1 MAKKQFSLP
10 LSSKETSE
18 DSQYMSDINAAILY
32 QSPIQSHIILWIS
45 ALFVFTALIW
55 ANYATL
61 DVVTRGTG
69 KTIPSSHL
77 QVIQNLEGGIVS
89 EIMVKEGDVVD
100 KDQPLLRLDDVR
112 FSSSFKEEKIKA
124 ITLQAS
130 IARLQALANGTE
142 LHMPA
147 EIERNYFDLAMH
159 ERQLY
164 NSKREEL
171 NSMIETIHQQIKQR
185 EQELV
190 EIESKKERLLQ
201 SYQMLEKELRMSE
214 PLVAEGAMSEVEF
227 LRLKRNA
234 NDLQGDLNAARLSV
248 PRLQASLSEA
258 KNKINEQRTQ
268 FHATIVGELNTAKA
282 EVERIG
288 ESIRAVKDQVSRT
301 LVTSPIKGTVK
312 QLKVATIG
320 GVIQPGMDLV
330 EIVPFEDKLLVQA
343 EIRPADIAFLRP
355 GQKAI
360 IKLTAYDYSIYGGL
374 EAHLDHISADTI
386 TNPDDGKSYYLIRL
400 STTQNHIEKN
410 GQIFN
415 IIPGM
420 TADVDILTGKRTVL
434 DYLLKPI
441 LKTKENAM
449 HER

>member
-1 MAKKQFSLP
+1 MSKK
-10 LSSKETSE
+10 LSSLIFHAKESRE

-32 QSPIQSHIILWIS
+32 SSPIQSHIILWVTAAFVLS
-45 ALFVFTALIW
+45 ALLW
-55 ANYATL
+55 ANYASL
-61 DVVTRGTG
+61 DEVTRGTG

-77 QVIQNLEGGIVS
+77 QIIQNLEGGIVS

-112 FSSSFKEEKIKA
+112 FSSSFKEEKLKLA
-124 ITLQAS
+124 ELQAS
-130 IARLQALANGTE
+130 IARLQALATGSE

-147 EIERNYFDLAMH
+147 DIERNHPDLAMH

-164 NSKREEL
+164 HSKKEEL
-171 NSMIETIHQQIKQR
+171 ESMIETIHQQIKQR
-185 EQELV
+185 EQEV
-190 EIESKKERLLQ
+190 IENESKRQRLSE
-201 SYQMLEKELRMSE
+201 SYDMLNKELKMSE
-214 PLVAEGAMSEVEF
+214 PLVGEGAMSEVEF

-248 PRLQASLSEA
+248 PRLQASISEA
-258 KNKINEQRTQ
+258 KNKINEQKTQ
-268 FHATIVGELNTAKA
+268 FRATIMGELNTTKA
-282 EVERIG
+282 ESERIS

-320 GVIQPGMDLV
+320 GVIQPGMDLL
-330 EIVPFEDKLLVQA
+330 EIVPFEDRLLVEAQ
-343 EIRPADIAFLRP
+343 ILPADIAFLRP

-360 IKLTAYDYSIYGGL
+360 IKLTAYDFSIYGGL
-374 EAHLDHISADTI
+374 EAHLEHISADTI
-386 TNPDDGKSYYLIRL
+386 TNPTDGKSYYQIRL

-410 GQIFN
+410 GKMFS

-420 TADVDILTGKRTVL
+420 TADVDILTGKKTVL
-434 DYLLKPI
+434 EYMLKPI
-441 LKTKENAM
+441 IKTKANAL